1 MKECSASTI
10 CHLLLVGAGLPWAC
24 LGDGD
29 KDNAATVDRNVRRRT
44 RYISKIGDRKGSFLG
59 DRFFARNEID
69 ITSRLSFSMPDAP
82 TAAPAKQTRGV
93 LIQNKCGVTA
103 LERSRDILTELLSI
117 SDSSSLTNP
126 ETSEFK
132 AREWLDNTD
141 PAIIC
146 AENKERIVQRYR
158 IAVLYFE
165 LGGSSWTRCKAEQ
178 DITDSDKEDECPGKR
193 FLDGANECEWGGMS
207 CGDAYS
213 NATAEWLGAY
223 YPLEIFNPESNN
235 SNGERF
241 GEFYGS

>member
-1 MKECSASTI
+1 MKEYSASTI
-10 CHLLLVGAGLPWAC
+10 GHLLLVGAGLPWAC

-29 KDNAATVDRNVRRRT
+29 KDGAARNIRRRT
-44 RYISKIGDRKGSFLG
+44 RYISKIADRKGSFLENP
-59 DRFFARNEID
+59 FFARNEID
-69 ITSRLSFSMPDAP
+69 ITSRISFSMPDVP
-82 TAAPAKQTRGV
+82 TAAPVKREDRGV

-103 LERSRDILTELLSI
+103 LERSRDILTELLSV

-132 AREWLDNTD
+132 AREWLDNAD

-146 AENKERIVQRYR
+146 AGNKERIVQRYR
-158 IAVLYFE
+158 IAFLYFE

-178 DITDSDKEDECPGKR
+178 DITDSDEEDECPGKR

-241 GEFYGS
+241 GDFYGF